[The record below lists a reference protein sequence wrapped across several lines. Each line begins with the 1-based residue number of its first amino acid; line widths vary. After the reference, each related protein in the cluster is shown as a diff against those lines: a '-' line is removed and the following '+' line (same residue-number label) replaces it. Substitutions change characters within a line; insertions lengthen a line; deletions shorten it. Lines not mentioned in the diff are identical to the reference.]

1 MQYANLS
8 AALRSA
14 IQHRAAISAGPVLLA
29 KVSTRLDLHS

>member
-14 IQHRAAISAGPVLLA
+14 IQHRAAISTGPVLLA
-29 KVSTRLDLHS
+29 KVDALLDLHS